1 MEAID
6 KSKYIIIG
14 KYWISKTILMSYP
27 PQLSV
32 IDFETNVCKILFD
45 SNVFELLKNE
55 GLDTEPL
62 HEYFDIMNGNT
73 KEQRLEWEKKFEKW
87 EKSQEEKINETRI

>member
-6 KSKYIIIG
+6 KNKYIIIG

-32 IDFETNVCKILFD
+32 LDTETNVCKILFN
-45 SNVFELLKNE
+45 SKVFELLKNK
-55 GLDTEPL
+55 GLDTKPL
-62 HEYFDIMNGNT
+62 HEYFDMLNGTT
-73 KEQRLEWEKKFEKW
+73 KEQRLEWQQKFEEW
-87 EKSQEEKINETRI
+87 EKVKKKN